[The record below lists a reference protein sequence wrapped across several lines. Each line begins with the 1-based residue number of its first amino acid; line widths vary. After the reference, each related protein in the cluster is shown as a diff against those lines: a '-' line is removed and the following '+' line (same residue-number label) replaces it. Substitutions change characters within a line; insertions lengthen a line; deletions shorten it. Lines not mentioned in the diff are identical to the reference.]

1 MRHSRPHRGIAIGRA
16 AAAVLALIIPL
27 LLTAGAPTRALADEP
42 PVRDHREPDA
52 RIQVVLKQVHIFDDE
67 DTFGAGEIHLL
78 AIVTECVDAQCVW
91 QCAVP
96 NDYCTADGPIYSQA
110 LMNFSANSGAR
121 VNLADRLMPRSDDA
135 VFAATRA
142 ALGVTDET
150 GIPLH
155 VGKRY
160 QLGVLGWEND
170 VGPFDFDTLGYF
182 SVDLDES
189 NGWGVG
195 TYTRTSVENDD
206 GKPGDFEM
214 TFDVR
219 PTPLPDLVPQSLQG
233 RLLDDGRPIVCT
245 LVANLGE
252 QESSGF
258 QMVLRADGAD
268 IPNGTFGG
276 SMLAVGETLSH
287 CFLVPAGQHR
297 YTLSVDESHQV
308 AEMNEYN
315 NTLDQSFALR
325 LAPPGGLDT
334 LTGPL
339 SPAPDASSGVQP
351 LTTAQ
356 ADLTVGSI
364 RVKGKEPSGQND
376 CDPGRNDVT
385 VTVKNAGTA
394 AAAAF
399 VVRLLVDDD
408 ASLKNVPSLDPGK
421 DASVEF
427 GGVQLKKGE
436 RKLAA
441 TVDPQK
447 LVAESNDDNNELKIP
462 VRCKDEGDD

>member
-1 MRHSRPHRGIAIGRA
+1 MRHSRSHRVTAIIRTIAVG
-16 AAAVLALIIPL
+16 LALIFPL
-27 LLTAGAPTRALADEP
+27 LTEAGAPTRALADEP
-42 PVRDHREPDA
+42 IVRDHRDPDA

-67 DTFGAGEIHLL
+67 DTIGEGEIHLL

-96 NDYCTADGPIYSQA
+96 NDYCIADGPIYSQA
-110 LMNFSANSGAR
+110 LMNFGANSGDR
-121 VNLADRLMPRSDDA
+121 VNLGDRVMPRADDA

-142 ALGVTDET
+142 ALGVSDET

-155 VGKRY
+155 VGKHY
-160 QLGVLGWEND
+160 QFGVLGWEND

-189 NGWGVG
+189 NGWGTGSDTRIGFQNDG
-195 TYTRTSVENDD
+195 T
-206 GKPGDFEM
+206 PGDFEM
-214 TFDVR
+214 TFEIR
-219 PTPLPDLVPQSLQG
+219 RTPLPDLVPQSIQG
-233 RLLDDGRPIVCT
+233 QLLDDGRPIVCT
-245 LVANLGE
+245 LVANVGE
-252 QESSGF
+252 QDSGDF

-268 IPNGTFGG
+268 IPSGTFGG
-276 SMLAVGETLSH
+276 PRLAVGEKLSH
-287 CFLVPAGQHR
+287 CFLVAAGQHR

-315 NTLDQSFALR
+315 NTLDQAVALR
-325 LAPPGGLDT
+325 LLPAGGVNT
-334 LTGPL
+334 LTGPI
-339 SPAPDASSGVQP
+339 SVAPEAPTGVQP
-351 LTTAQ
+351 ITTAE
-356 ADLTVGSI
+356 ADLTVESI

-376 CDPGRNDVT
+376 CDPGKNDIT
-385 VTVKNAGTA
+385 VTVKNEGTA

-408 ASLKNVPSLDPGK
+408 ASVKNVPNLDPGK
-421 DASVEF
+421 GTSVEF

-447 LVAESNDDNNELKIP
+447 LVAESNDDNNELKITA
-462 VRCKDEGDD
+462 RCKDEGDD